1 MWSLIPWSH
10 QLIHEELKDLPQG
23 FWVCLQGDFLSFS
36 DQSESVSNPTRWL
49 RGLVSIV
56 CEYRIN
62 YVIEAGYIIH
72 N

>member
-23 FWVCLQGDFLSFS
+23 FWVRLQGDFLSFS
-36 DQSESVSNPTRWL
+36 EQSKSISNPTRRL
-49 RGLVSIV
+49 RGLAPIV
-56 CEYRIN
+56 CEYLIS

>member
-10 QLIHEELKDLPQG
+10 RLIHEELKDLPQG
-23 FWVCLQGDFLSFS
+23 LWVRLQGFS
-36 DQSESVSNPTRWL
+36 DQSKSVSNPTRRL

-56 CEYRIN
+56 FEYLIS
-62 YVIEAGYIIH
+62 YVIEEGHIIH